1 MPLGAE
7 KGPALI
13 RESEWGGE
21 RPVLPERGENLHPK
35 KAPILK
41 LLQGQQ
47 SLINNLRGILKKN
60 LSSPRVVYEEE
71 DYTRKCGLKSTTIK
85 SKLTR
90 SFLVAIAKTNK
101 NHTH

>member
-47 SLINNLRGILKKN
+47 SLINNLRGI
-60 LSSPRVVYEEE
+60 
-71 DYTRKCGLKSTTIK
+71 
-85 SKLTR
+85 
-90 SFLVAIAKTNK
+90 
-101 NHTH
+101 